1 MAEEEAAAVE
11 DMAITLEE
19 VLLLHFDFR
28 FNRKSAVALI
38 ISYLFNFCYIVLFT
52 Y

>member
-28 FNRKSAVALI
+28 FNRKSAICLI
-38 ISYLFNFCYIVLFT
+38 FVTLFCLLIRLWW
-52 Y
+52 